1 MLALKEKQ
9 IVVTGG
15 SGFLGSHLV
24 ELLRAR
30 GCRKVFIPR
39 SSKYDLC
46 KQDAIARMFD
56 DAKPQIIIHLAA
68 VVGGIGANRENPG
81 KFYYEN
87 MIMGAELM
95 EQARRRGVEKF
106 VAVGTVC
113 AYPKFAEV
121 PFRDDVIWSGYPEEN
136 K

>member
-56 DAKPQIIIHLAA
+56 DAKPQMIIHLAA
-68 VVGGIGANRENPG
+68 VVGGIGANRENAG
-81 KFYYEN
+81 RSSTRTSSW
-87 MIMGAELM
+87 AL
-95 EQARRRGVEKF
+95 
-106 VAVGTVC
+106 
-113 AYPKFAEV
+113 
-121 PFRDDVIWSGYPEEN
+121 S
-136 K
+136 